1 MEYLILLARRLA
13 WSLVVLIGLT
23 MVVFTIARLV
33 PGDPARMALGPTASA
48 QQVEALRRE
57 MGLDRPLVV
66 QYARY
71 VAGLVRL
78 DLGDS
83 LLTRREVRRDLAQA
97 FPATLELVLATI
109 LLTAAVGIPFGVLA
123 ARYKDR
129 AFDDFARIVSLIG
142 VVTPAFFLALLLQL
156 LVGYNIPWIPVAGR
170 TSADLRFA
178 ADVTGFVTIDA
189 LLAGRSD
196 VFWDALRHLLLPT
209 IALAAASIGQITRI
223 TRSSMIDV
231 SRKDYVEAER
241 AFGLPDALVTFKY
254 MLRPSSI
261 PTVTILGLEFA
272 SLLGNAFL
280 VEMVFSLPG
289 MASYGVRAILQND
302 FDAVMGTVLVTGV
315 FFVAVNLLVDL
326 AVALIDPRVRLRGAA
341 A

>member
-1 MEYLILLARRLA
+1 VEYTSLILRRLG
-13 WSLVVLIGLT
+13 WSVVVLAGLSV
-23 MVVFTIARLV
+23 VVFVIARMV

-48 QQVEALRRE
+48 EQVQQLRRE

-66 QYARY
+66 QYGRY
-71 VAGLVRL
+71 LSGLLRG
-78 DLGDS
+78 DLGSS
-83 LLTRREVRRDLAQA
+83 LLTRRPVTRDLAQT
-97 FPATLELVLATI
+97 FPATFELVVATI
-109 LLTAAVGIPFGVLA
+109 FLTTLLGLPFGVLA

-129 AFDDFARIVSLIG
+129 WFDGVVRIVSLLG

-156 LVGYNIPWIPVAGR
+156 LVGYNVPGVPVTGR
-170 TSADLRFA
+170 LAADLRFS
-178 ADVTGFVTIDA
+178 ADVTGFMTIDA
-189 LLAGRSD
+189 LLAGRLD
-196 VFWDALRHLLLPT
+196 VFADALRHLMLPT
-209 IALAAASIGQITRI
+209 IALSAASIGQIMRI

-241 AFGLPDALVTFKY
+241 AFGLPGWLETFKY

-261 PTVTILGLEFA
+261 PTITILGLEFA

-302 FDAVMGTVLVTGV
+302 FNAVMGTVLVTGL
-315 FFVAVNLLVDL
+315 FFVVVNVAVDVLLGI
-326 AVALIDPRVRLRGAA
+326 IDPRIRLRGARA
-341 A
+341 

>member
-1 MEYLILLARRLA
+1 MEYATLILRRIA
-13 WSLVVLIGLT
+13 WSVVVLVGLSV
-23 MVVFTIARLV
+23 VVFVIARMV

-48 QQVEALRRE
+48 EQVAQLRAT
-57 MGLDRPLVV
+57 MGLDRPLPV
-66 QYARY
+66 QYGRY
-71 VAGLVRL
+71 LAGLVRG

-83 LLTRREVRRDLAQA
+83 LLTRRPVTRDLAQA
-97 FPATLELVLATI
+97 FPATLELVVATVLLTI
-109 LLTAAVGIPFGVLA
+109 LIGVPFGVLA
-123 ARYKDR
+123 ARNKDGP
-129 AFDDFARIVSLIG
+129 FDALARLVSLLG

-156 LVGYNIPWIPVAGR
+156 LVGYNVPGVPVTGR
-170 TSADLRFA
+170 LSADLRFA
-178 ADVTGFVTIDA
+178 ADATGFMTIDA
-189 LLAGRSD
+189 LLAGRFD
-196 VFWDALRHLLLPT
+196 VFVDALRHLMLPT

-241 AFGLPDALVTFKY
+241 AFGLPEWLVTFKY

-261 PTVTILGLEFA
+261 PTITILGLEFA

-302 FDAVMGTVLVTGV
+302 FNAVMGTVLVTGL
-315 FFVAVNLLVDL
+315 FFVVVNVVVDVLLGV
-326 AVALIDPRVRLRGAA
+326 VDPRVRLRGANA
-341 A
+341 

>member
-1 MEYLILLARRLA
+1 MPFTTLLLRRLA
-13 WSLVVLIGLT
+13 WSVVVLFGLSI
-23 MVVFTIARLV
+23 VVFVIARMV
-33 PGDPARMALGPTASA
+33 PGDPARMALGPAATAE
-48 QQVEALRRE
+48 QVERLRAE
-57 MGLDRPLVV
+57 MGLDQPLFV
-66 QYARY
+66 QYAVY
-71 VAGLVRL
+71 VSGVVRG

-83 LLTRREVRRDLAQA
+83 LLTRRAVARDLRQA
-97 FPATLELVLATI
+97 FPATLELVVATI
-109 LLTAAVGIPFGVLA
+109 LLTIAVGVPFGVLA
-123 ARYKDR
+123 ARYKDGWID
-129 AFDDFARIVSLIG
+129 AVARLVSLFG

-156 LVGYNIPWIPVAGR
+156 LVGYNVTGIPVTGR
-170 TSADLRFA
+170 LAADLRFS
-178 ADVTGFVTIDA
+178 ADVTGFMTVDA
-189 LLAGRSD
+189 LLAGRAD
-196 VFWDALRHLLLPT
+196 VFVDALRHLLLPT

-241 AFGLPDALVTFKY
+241 AFGLPDWLVTAKY

-302 FDAVMGTVLVTGV
+302 FNAVMGTVLVTGL
-315 FFVAVNLLVDL
+315 FFVIVNVLVDVL
-326 AVALIDPRVRLRGAA
+326 LGIIDPRVRLGGSNA
-341 A
+341 

>member
-1 MEYLILLARRLA
+1 MPYTTLLLRRLA
-13 WSLVVLIGLT
+13 WSVVVLFGLS
-23 MVVFTIARLV
+23 VIVFVIARMV
-33 PGDPARMALGPTASA
+33 PGDPARMALGPAASA
-48 QQVEALRRE
+48 EQVERLRVE
-57 MGLDRPLVV
+57 MGLDQPLLV
-66 QYARY
+66 QYAVY
-71 VAGLVRL
+71 VSGLVRG

-83 LLTRREVRRDLAQA
+83 LLTRRAVTRDLRQA
-97 FPATLELVLATI
+97 FPATLELVVATI
-109 LLTAAVGIPFGVLA
+109 LLTIVVGVPFGVLA
-123 ARYKDR
+123 ARYKDGWID
-129 AFDDFARIVSLIG
+129 AVARLVSLFG

-156 LVGYNIPWIPVAGR
+156 LVGYNVPGIPVTGR
-170 TSADLRFA
+170 LSADLRFT
-178 ADVTGFVTIDA
+178 ADVTGFMTVDA
-189 LLAGRSD
+189 VLAGRPD
-196 VFWDALRHLLLPT
+196 VFVDALRHLLLPT

-241 AFGLPDALVTFKY
+241 AFGLPGWLVTAKY

-302 FDAVMGTVLVTGV
+302 FNAVMGTVLVTGL
-315 FFVAVNLLVDL
+315 FFVLVNVLVDVL
-326 AVALIDPRVRLRGAA
+326 LGIIDPRVRLGGSNA
-341 A
+341 

>member
-23 MVVFTIARLV
+23 MVVFAIARLV

-48 QQVEALRRE
+48 EQVEALRRE
-57 MGLDRPLVV
+57 MGLDRPLPI

-71 VAGLVRL
+71 MAGLLRF

-83 LLTRREVRRDLAQA
+83 LLTRRAVRSDLAQA
-97 FPATLELVLATI
+97 FPATLELVFATI
-109 LLTAAVGIPFGVLA
+109 LLTTLVGVPFGVLA

-129 AFDDFARIVSLIG
+129 PFDDFARLVSLVG

-156 LVGYNIPWIPVAGR
+156 LVGYNVPGIPVAGR
-170 TSADLRFA
+170 LSADLRFT
-178 ADVTGFVTIDA
+178 ADVTGFMTIDA
-189 LLAGRSD
+189 LLAGRFD
-196 VFWDALRHLLLPT
+196 VLLDAWRHLLLPT

-231 SRKDYVEAER
+231 ARKDYVEAER

-326 AVALIDPRVRLRGAA
+326 AVAALDPRVRLRSVAP
-341 A
+341 

>member
-1 MEYLILLARRLA
+1 MVYANILLRRLA
-13 WSLVVLIGLT
+13 WSVVVLFGLS
-23 MVVFTIARLV
+23 VIVFVIARMV
-33 PGDPARMALGPTASA
+33 PGDPARMALGPAASA
-48 QQVEALRRE
+48 EQVERLRAE
-57 MGLDRPLVV
+57 MGLDQPLVV
-66 QYARY
+66 QYTVY
-71 VAGLVRL
+71 VAGLVRG

-83 LLTRREVRRDLAQA
+83 LLTRRPVARDLRQA
-97 FPATLELVLATI
+97 FPATFELVVATI
-109 LLTAAVGIPFGVLA
+109 VLTIVVGVPFGVLA
-123 ARYKDR
+123 ARYKDGWID
-129 AFDDFARIVSLIG
+129 AVARLVSLFG

-156 LVGYNIPWIPVAGR
+156 LVGYNVTGIPVTGR
-170 TSADLRFA
+170 LSADLRFS
-178 ADVTGFVTIDA
+178 ADVTGIMTLDA
-189 LLAGRSD
+189 LLAGRFD
-196 VFWDALRHLLLPT
+196 VFADALRHLLLPT

-241 AFGLPDALVTFKY
+241 AFGLPDWLVTAKY

-302 FDAVMGTVLVTGV
+302 FNAVMGTVLVTGL
-315 FFVAVNLLVDL
+315 FFVIVNLLVDL
-326 AVALIDPRVRLRGAA
+326 LLGIIDPRVRLRGANA
-341 A
+341 

>member
-1 MEYLILLARRLA
+1 MVYANILLRRLA
-13 WSLVVLIGLT
+13 WSVVVLFGLS
-23 MVVFTIARLV
+23 VIVFVIARMV
-33 PGDPARMALGPTASA
+33 PGDPARMALGPAASVE
-48 QQVEALRRE
+48 QVERLRAE
-57 MGLDRPLVV
+57 MGLDQPLVV
-66 QYARY
+66 QYTVY
-71 VAGLVRL
+71 LAGLVRG

-83 LLTRREVRRDLAQA
+83 LLTRRPVARDLRQA
-97 FPATLELVLATI
+97 FPATLELVVATI
-109 LLTAAVGIPFGVLA
+109 VLTIVVGVPFGVLA
-123 ARYKDR
+123 ARYKDGWID
-129 AFDDFARIVSLIG
+129 AVARLVSLFG

-156 LVGYNIPWIPVAGR
+156 LVGYNVTGIPVTGR
-170 TSADLRFA
+170 LSADLRFS
-178 ADVTGFVTIDA
+178 ADLTGVMTLDA
-189 LLAGRSD
+189 LLAGRFD
-196 VFWDALRHLLLPT
+196 VFVDALRHLLLPT

-241 AFGLPDALVTFKY
+241 AFGLPGWLVTAKY

-302 FDAVMGTVLVTGV
+302 FNAVMGTVLVTGL
-315 FFVAVNLLVDL
+315 FFVIVNLLVDL
-326 AVALIDPRVRLRGAA
+326 LLGIIDPRVRLRGVNA
-341 A
+341 